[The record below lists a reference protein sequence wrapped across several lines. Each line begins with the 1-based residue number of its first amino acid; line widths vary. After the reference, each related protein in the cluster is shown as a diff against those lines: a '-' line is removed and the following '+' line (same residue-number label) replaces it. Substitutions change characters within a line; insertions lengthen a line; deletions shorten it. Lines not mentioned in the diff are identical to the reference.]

1 MAATALVVWIM
12 TALSGLLMLGTS
24 LGVTRPAQQPARRA
38 TPSFLMFI
46 HPAFALA
53 GAVVWAM
60 FLAFDERPLA
70 WIAFLDL
77 VLVAGLGDV
86 LLVGWLRGRRRR
98 HEPERPVDRTVGQ
111 DETSSHGG
119 GVQVRERVAVPTL
132 AAVAEHRIPP
142 VLVAAHGGL
151 ALVTVVLVLL
161 SALGLG

>member
-1 MAATALVVWIM
+1 MASAALVAWVL
-12 TALSGLLMLGTS
+12 TALSGLCMLAVS
-24 LGVTRPAQQPARRA
+24 LGVVRPAKQPPGGA

-46 HPAFALA
+46 HPACAVT

-60 FLAFDERPLA
+60 FLAYGERPLA